1 MFRLNPRIVR
11 RYLIPASYL
20 IFLAGLVTS
29 AAIFYRGRP
38 FDPRIA
44 AISALESSDRNPRGY
59 WASASGTAILGV
71 LLTPAVAVF
80 YRRLRK
86 ERPALALGGAVIL
99 GAGLAAA
106 VAIGI
111 LAPFTHG
118 YSRLHIQLAYVAF
131 IGIAGGTVLHLIAAR
146 ASTFLIAPQVGVLL
160 FLIYLYFGP
169 KFSGQD
175 FFNEDHF
182 VTGLTFWEWLLCVDC
197 GVALWALSHV
207 VVKLDQA
214 ATRPSALA
222 AKSHA

>member
-1 MFRLNPRIVR
+1 MSRLNPWIVR

-20 IFLAGLVTS
+20 IFLAGLMAS
-29 AAIFYRGRP
+29 AAFFYRGRP

-44 AISALESSDRNPRGY
+44 HLGAGVDRQQSAWLLGIGRRDRDFRN
-59 WASASGTAILGV
+59 SVDSGGSR
-71 LLTPAVAVF
+71 LLPA
-80 YRRLRK
+80 LRK
-86 ERPALALGGAVIL
+86 DRPALALGGAVIF
-99 GAGLAAA
+99 GAGLPAA

-118 YSRLHIQLAYVAF
+118 YSPLHIQLAYVAF

-146 ASTFLIAPQVGVLL
+146 ASPFLIVPQVGVVL

-169 KFSGQD
+169 KFSGQE

-182 VTGLTFWEWLLCVDC
+182 VTRLTFWEWLLCVDC

-214 ATRPSALA
+214 ATQPFALA
-222 AKSHA
+222 AKSQA